1 MQKKVLILR
10 AHFKLK
16 DSDKRDKMEVKK
28 SPKVNLEKQKAIFI
42 QMGLVVS
49 LGFMFIAF
57 EWTQSDLKKQELT
70 MIEEVALE
78 EEAIPVTR
86 QEEIK
91 PPPPPPPP
99 KFTDVLNIVEDDID
113 LEEELEIEDTEIS
126 EDTEIEII
134 DIGSDEDEEVED
146 AQVFMVVEQMPSFP
160 GGDAA
165 LMKYLGDN
173 VKYPAIAQEHGIQG
187 RVYVSFVVSKDGTIR
202 DVTVGRSVDPALDN
216 EAIRVVKTMPKWTPG
231 KQRGKSVN
239 VKYMLPVNFVL
250 Q

>member
-1 MQKKVLILR
+1 
-10 AHFKLK
+10 
-16 DSDKRDKMEVKK
+16 MEIKK
-28 SPKVNLEKQKAIFI
+28 SQKANLELQKSMFI
-42 QMGLVVS
+42 QIGLVVS

-57 EWTQSDLKKQELT
+57 EWTQADIKKQEFAL
-70 MIEEVALE
+70 MEEVALE
-78 EEAIPVTR
+78 EEAVPVTR

-99 KFTDVLNIVEDDID
+99 KFTDVLNIVEDDIE
-113 LEEELEIEDTEIS
+113 LEEELEIEDSEID
-126 EDTEIEII
+126 EDTQIEIV
-134 DIGSDEDEEVED
+134 DIGSDEDEEVDD

-165 LMKYLGDN
+165 LMKFLRDN
-173 VKYPAIAQEHGIQG
+173 VKYPHIAQEHGIQG
-187 RVYVSFVVSKDGTIR
+187 RVYVSFVVGKDGTIR
-202 DVTVGRSVDPALDN
+202 DVAVGRSVDPALDN
-216 EAIRVVKTMPKWTPG
+216 EAIRVVKAMPKWQPG

>member
-1 MQKKVLILR
+1 MNI
-10 AHFKLK
+10 
-16 DSDKRDKMEVKK
+16 KK
-28 SPKVNLEKQKAIFI
+28 SPKANLEKTKSMYTQL
-42 QMGLVVS
+42 GLVVV
-49 LGFMFIAF
+49 LGLMFIAF
-57 EWTQSDLKKQELT
+57 EWAQKDINASEIMMLQED
-70 MIEEVALE
+70 VLE

-231 KQRGKSVN
+231 KQRGKAVN

>member
-1 MQKKVLILR
+1 
-10 AHFKLK
+10 
-16 DSDKRDKMEVKK
+16 MEVKK
-28 SPKVNLEKQKAIFI
+28 SPKVNLELQKSMFI
-42 QMGLVVS
+42 QIGLVVS

-57 EWTQSDLKKQELT
+57 EWTQSDIKKNEIA

-78 EEAIPVTR
+78 EEAVPVTR

-99 KFTDVLNIVEDDID
+99 KFTDVLNIVEDDIE
-113 LEEELEIEDTEIS
+113 LEEELEIEDTEID
-126 EDTEIEII
+126 EDTQIEII
-134 DIGSDEDEEVED
+134 DIGSDEDEEVDD

-165 LMKYLGDN
+165 LMKFLRDN
-173 VKYPAIAQEHGIQG
+173 VKYPHIAQEHGIQG
-187 RVYVSFVVSKDGTIR
+187 RVYVSFVVSKDGSIR
-202 DVTVGRSVDPALDN
+202 DVGVARSVDPALDN
-216 EAIRVVKTMPKWTPG
+216 EAIRVVQAMPKWEPG
-231 KQRGKSVN
+231 KQRGKAVN